1 MPRCDGFHPSRT
13 PCDELMLA
21 LWGCQGGLQ
30 QKRTPSQ
37 VQSPCSQPSCGPS
50 EVLLQ
55 YLVCFFL
62 HLGCVQMGTF
72 TETREALKNS
82 HEQSPSSHRLFLL
95 THLAETM
102 LALFCWGVS
111 KWGPHCELQCSKRGP
126 SGTPTNRAQVP
137 TGSFSAPTI
146 CAALHLVWEGPLGIV
161 GKYFCPAATSIIF
174 LDQYQNSLVLHF
186 LPPTSGHTYD

>member
-1 MPRCDGFHPSRT
+1 M
-13 PCDELMLA
+13 
-21 LWGCQGGLQ
+21 
-30 QKRTPSQ
+30 
-37 VQSPCSQPSCGPS
+37 
-50 EVLLQ
+50 LLQ
-55 YLVCFFL
+55 SLVCLFL

-146 CAALHLVWEGPLGIV
+146 CAALHLVWEGPVGIV